1 MPTPSARRQ
10 IANSMTRPG
19 VAVMTEK
26 QQERKIFQNS
36 QRSMKRQVE
45 AVYGRD
51 GSRNASKLS
60 PGFENIRTHTP
71 NVKNRAAAGKDFMVN
86 FGDK

>member
-1 MPTPSARRQ
+1 M
-10 IANSMTRPG
+10 
-19 VAVMTEK
+19 
-26 QQERKIFQNS
+26 
-36 QRSMKRQVE
+36 E